1 MFTQLPRVQAGYL
14 GVSINGR
21 LPMSSTIKVA
31 TPTLVVCL
39 VATATSAQAIRCNG
53 SYQVVN
59 GHEISTPYCRDNALA
74 AVARAHGFD
83 VSDSTIRNNPT
94 RKSEICRWIGS
105 DIRTRPACEEVLP
118 DGDGSR

>member
-1 MFTQLPRVQAGYL
+1 
-14 GVSINGR
+14 
-21 LPMSSTIKVA
+21 MSSTIKVA

-83 VSDSTIRNNPT
+83 VFGFHHQKQPDKEKR
-94 RKSEICRWIGS
+94 
-105 DIRTRPACEEVLP
+105 DLP
-118 DGDGSR
+118 LDR